1 MRNKKSKKVISAM
14 SGGTDSSVT
23 TALLKKK
30 GFDVIGIFMKF
41 WSPPQKN
48 GLIGKGNR
56 CCSPEAEKRARKIA
70 DLLNI
75 PFYVL
80 DLREQFKRRIV
91 DRFLKEYQKGRTPNP
106 CVICNKEIKFGLLL
120 EQALKLEA
128 DFLATGHYARIQ
140 KKKDRFYLEKGKDKN
155 KDQSYFLWQLDQ
167 KQLSKTLFPLAEYTK
182 KKVKSLAVK
191 FNLPVLNIQESQE
204 ICFIQ
209 KSTEKFLKEHLELE
223 PGKIID
229 DTGKELGTH
238 QGLALYTIGQRKRIK
253 LSGGPFYVYDKEPE
267 ENILRVTKNKKKL
280 YQKEVRVE
288 NINWI
293 LEVSPKLP
301 QKAKA
306 KIRYRHKASPVIIHH
321 LGKKTLHL
329 VFKKK
334 QRAIT
339 PGQSAVFYKG
349 KELLG
354 GGIIC

>member
-1 MRNKKSKKVISAM
+1 M

-30 GFDVIGIFMKF
+30 GSDVIGIFMKF

-80 DLREQFKRRIV
+80 DLKKQFKKRIV

-106 CVICNKEIKFGLLL
+106 CVVCNKEIKFGLLL
-120 EQALKLEA
+120 KQSLKLEA
-128 DFLATGHYARIQ
+128 DFLATGHYARNQ
-140 KKKDRFYLEKGKDKN
+140 KKEDGFHLFKGRDKN

-167 KQLSKTLFPLAEYTK
+167 KQLSKILFPLGEHTK
-182 KKVKSLAVK
+182 KEVKSLAKK
-191 FNLPVLNIQESQE
+191 FNLPVSGIQESQE
-204 ICFIQ
+204 VCFVP
-209 KSTEKFLKEHLELE
+209 KSTEKFLKRHLALE

-253 LSGGPFYVYDKEPE
+253 LPGGPFYVYYKDPKK
-267 ENILRVTKNKKKL
+267 NILKVTKNEKKL
-280 YQKEVRVE
+280 YQKEFQVE
-288 NINWI
+288 NINWV
-293 LEVSPKLP
+293 LEVPPKLP
-301 QKAKA
+301 QKAEA
-306 KIRYRHKASPVIIHH
+306 KIRYRHKASVVIIHH
-321 LGKKTLHL
+321 LGKNTLHL
-329 VFKKK
+329 VFKKP

-339 PGQSAVFYKG
+339 PGQSAVFYKE